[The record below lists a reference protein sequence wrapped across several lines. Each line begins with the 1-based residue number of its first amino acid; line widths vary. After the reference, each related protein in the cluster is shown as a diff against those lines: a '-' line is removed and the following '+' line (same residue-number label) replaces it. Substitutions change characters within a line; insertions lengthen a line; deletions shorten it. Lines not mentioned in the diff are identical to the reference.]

1 MKAVAS
7 IARQLT
13 QTFTLLACLAAVPLS
28 LPAQTGFAAA
38 FQTAEQ
44 IRQLSPAEAGRN
56 YPVHLRGVVTY
67 FSQNQYFHF
76 IQDNTAG
83 IYFVITDEARTNF
96 PEIKAGDQVEI
107 DGVTSPGEYAPIVTP
122 NSIRLLGRGVFP
134 AAKPVTYQE
143 MVSGAQDSQFVEVHG
158 IVRSVEWNGEMKY
171 FVLEIATGGGRL
183 TALSYSLPVK
193 SGENLVASTVRVRG
207 VCAVRFNL
215 QRQLFDTRLLVSRP
229 EDLVVESP
237 APPNPFAAPARPME
251 QLLQFAPEGSYGHQ
265 VKVAG
270 TVIYREGD
278 NGLYVEDKTGGLYA
292 ETKQSGSLSPGDRV
306 EVLGFPAQGDYT
318 PMLQDAFFR
327 KVGSGPPPPP
337 DLVTADEA
345 LTGKHDCRLV
355 QITATVL
362 DRTHNTLEQFLVL
375 QSGGF
380 IFNAYLQPTGPGTD
394 FAYLENG
401 SKVAVTGVCR
411 IEVGTEWH
419 VGPDWRAK
427 SLRILLRSP
436 GDILV
441 LRKPPWWN
449 LEKMLWATG
458 ALGLVVLTA
467 LAWVGVLRR
476 RVHEQT
482 AIIRRQLATE
492 AAMKE
497 RYENLF
503 ENAKDMVFTHDSQG
517 RITSVNKTGEQFLGR
532 LRDDILGKNLVTF
545 VVEDQRDALKEW
557 LDQVSQGVEMAATEW
572 DFINPGGA
580 NRRVEISALLV
591 TQEGS
596 APEVESVAR
605 DVTERKRLEREILQ
619 ISNREQRRI
628 GHDLHD
634 GVCQQLAAIAY
645 LLDILAD
652 QLQERKLPEFA
663 EAERIGGLL
672 NETMSQTRSVA
683 RGLFPVRLEEE
694 GLVSALEEVVNNAER
709 IFRVH
714 CHFSCTGPEP
724 RLETT
729 AALHLYYIAQEAV
742 LNAAKHGEASEISVT
757 ISRQQERFALTV
769 VDNGRGFEPGE
780 SNSGGMGVRI
790 MRYRAQVIGATLDLK
805 SRPGKGTQITCAF
818 HTAT

>member
-1 MKAVAS
+1 M
-7 IARQLT
+7 
-13 QTFTLLACLAAVPLS
+13 PLS
-28 LPAQTGFAAA
+28 LQAQSGFAVP
-38 FQTAEQ
+38 FQTAAQ
-44 IRQLSPAEAGRN
+44 IRQLSPAEAARN
-56 YPVHLRGVVTY
+56 YPVHLRGVVTF

-83 IYFVITDEARTNF
+83 IYFVVTDEARTNF
-96 PEIKAGDQVEI
+96 PEMKAGELVEI
-107 DGVTSPGEYAPIVTP
+107 DGITSPGEYAPIVIP
-122 NSIRLLGRGVFP
+122 NSVRVLGRGVFP

-143 MVSGAQDSQFVEVHG
+143 IVSGAQDSQFVELHG
-158 IVRSVEWNGEMKY
+158 IVRSVEWDDALKY
-171 FVLEIATGGGRL
+171 FVLGIATGGGRL
-183 TALSYSLPVK
+183 TAISYTLPVR

-278 NGLYVEDKTGGLYA
+278 TGLYVEGKTGGLYA
-292 ETKQSGSLSPGDRV
+292 ETKQGGLLSPGDRV

-327 KVGSGPPPPP
+327 KGSSGPPPAP

-355 QITATVL
+355 RITATVL
-362 DRTHNTLEQFLVL
+362 DRTHNSLEQFLVL

-380 IFNAYLQPTGPGTD
+380 IFNAYLQPQGPGTD
-394 FAYLENG
+394 FAYLANG

-411 IEVGTEWH
+411 IEVGSEWH

-441 LRKPPWWN
+441 LQKPPWWN
-449 LEKMLWATG
+449 LEKMLWTTG

-482 AIIRRQLATE
+482 AIIRRQLTTE

-532 LRDDILGKNLVTF
+532 LREDILGKNLVTF

-580 NRRVEISALLV
+580 SRRVEISAMLV
-591 TQEGS
+591 KQEGS

-645 LLDILAD
+645 LIDILAD
-652 QLQERKLPEFA
+652 QLQERKLPEFS
-663 EAERIGGLL
+663 EAERIAGLV

-694 GLVSALEEVVNNAER
+694 GLVSALEEVVNNATR
-709 IFRVH
+709 IFRVQ
-714 CHFSCTGPEP
+714 CQFTCTGPEP

-742 LNAAKHGEASEISVT
+742 LNAAKHGGASQISVT

-769 VDNGRGFEPGE
+769 ADNGRGFEPGE
-780 SNSGGMGVRI
+780 SNSGGMGIRI

>member
-1 MKAVAS
+1 VKAGVS

-13 QTFTLLACLAAVPLS
+13 QRFALLAWLAAMPLS
-28 LPAQTGFAAA
+28 LQVQSGFAAP
-38 FQTAEQ
+38 FQTAAQ
-44 IRQLSPAEAGRN
+44 IRQLSPSEAARN
-56 YPVHLRGVVTY
+56 YPVHLRGVLTY
-67 FSQNQYFHF
+67 AAQNQYFHF

-83 IYFVITDEARTNF
+83 IYFVIADAARTNF
-96 PEIKAGDQVEI
+96 PEMKAGDLVEI
-107 DGVTSPGEYAPIVTP
+107 DGITSPGEYAPIVTP
-122 NSIRLLGRGVFP
+122 NSIRVLGRGVFP
-134 AAKPVTYQE
+134 AAKPVTFQDI
-143 MVSGAQDSQFVEVHG
+143 VSGADDSQFVELHG
-158 IVRSVEWNGEMKY
+158 TVRSVEWDDALKY
-171 FVLEIATGGGRL
+171 FVLGIATGGGRL
-183 TALSYSLPVK
+183 TAISYSLPVK
-193 SGENLVASTVRVRG
+193 SGENLVACTVRVRG

-237 APPNPFAAPARPME
+237 APPNPFGAPARPME
-251 QLLQFAPEGSYGHQ
+251 QLLQFAPERSYGHQ
-265 VKVAG
+265 VKVDG

-278 NGLYVEDKTGGLYA
+278 KGLYVEGKTGGLYA
-292 ETKQSGSLSPGDRV
+292 ETKQNGGLSPGDRV

-327 KVGSGPPPPP
+327 KVGSGPPPAP

-355 QITATVL
+355 EITATVL
-362 DRTHNTLEQFLVL
+362 DRTHNSMEQFLVL

-380 IFNAYLQPTGPGTD
+380 IFNAYLQPHGPGTD

-411 IEVGTEWH
+411 IEVGNEWH

-441 LRKPPWWN
+441 LQKPPWWN

-458 ALGLVVLTA
+458 VLGLVVLTA

-476 RVHEQT
+476 RVHVQT
-482 AIIRRQLATE
+482 AIIRRQLTTE

-503 ENAKDMVFTHDSQG
+503 ENAKDMVFTHDSHG
-517 RITSVNKTGEQFLGR
+517 CITSVNKTGEQFLGR
-532 LRDDILGKNLVTF
+532 LREDILGKNLVTF

-645 LLDILAD
+645 LVDILAD
-652 QLQERKLPEFA
+652 QLQERKLPEFS
-663 EAERIGGLL
+663 EAERIAGLV

-694 GLVSALEEVVNNAER
+694 GLVSALEEVVNNAAR

-714 CHFSCTGPEP
+714 CQFACAGPEP
-724 RLETT
+724 SLETT

-742 LNAAKHGEASEISVT
+742 LNAAKHGGATEISVA

-780 SNSGGMGVRI
+780 SNSGGMGIRI

>member
-1 MKAVAS
+1 MPS
-7 IARQLT
+7 
-13 QTFTLLACLAAVPLS
+13 S
-28 LPAQTGFAAA
+28 LPAQSGIAAP
-38 FQTAEQ
+38 FQTAAQ
-44 IRQLSPAEAGRN
+44 IRQLSPAEAARN
-56 YPVHLRGVVTY
+56 YPVHLRGVVTF

-83 IYFVITDEARTNF
+83 IYFVVTDEARTNF
-96 PEIKAGDQVEI
+96 PAMQAGQLVAI
-107 DGVTSPGEYAPIVTP
+107 DGITSPGEYAPIVIP
-122 NSIRLLGRGVFP
+122 NSIRVLGQGVFP

-143 MVSGAQDSQFVEVHG
+143 IVSGAEDSQFVELHG
-158 IVRSVEWNGEMKY
+158 IVRSVEWDDAMKY
-171 FVLEIATGGGRL
+171 FVLGIATGGGRL
-183 TALSYSLPVK
+183 TALSYSYLPVK
-193 SGENLVASTVRVRG
+193 SGQNLVASTVRVRG

-237 APPNPFAAPARPME
+237 APPNPFAAPSRPME

-265 VKVAG
+265 VKVDG

-278 NGLYVEDKTGGLYA
+278 NGLYVEGKTSGLYA
-292 ETKQSGSLSPGDRV
+292 ETQQGGGLSPGDRV

-327 KVGSGPPPPP
+327 KVGSGPPPAP

-362 DRTHNTLEQFLVL
+362 DRTHNSLEQFLVL

-380 IFNAYLQPTGPGTD
+380 IFNAYLQPQGPGTD

-411 IEVGTEWH
+411 IEVGNEWH

-441 LRKPPWWN
+441 LQKPPWWN

-503 ENAKDMVFTHDSQG
+503 ENAKDMVFTHDSHG

-532 LRDDILGKNLVTF
+532 LREDILVKTWSPSSWKTNGMPSRNGSTRFPKVLRWPPPNGILSIPAAPAGAWKSA
-545 VVEDQRDALKEW
+545 RCWSHRKAANPRWKALR
-557 LDQVSQGVEMAATEW
+557 ATS
-572 DFINPGGA
+572 PSA
-580 NRRVEISALLV
+580 NA
-591 TQEGS
+591 
-596 APEVESVAR
+596 
-605 DVTERKRLEREILQ
+605 
-619 ISNREQRRI
+619 SNAKSFRS
-628 GHDLHD
+628 
-634 GVCQQLAAIAY
+634 AIASS
-645 LLDILAD
+645 AASGMTCTTVFVS
-652 QLQERKLPEFA
+652 KWPPLP
-663 EAERIGGLL
+663 
-672 NETMSQTRSVA
+672 
-683 RGLFPVRLEEE
+683 
-694 GLVSALEEVVNNAER
+694 
-709 IFRVH
+709 
-714 CHFSCTGPEP
+714 
-724 RLETT
+724 
-729 AALHLYYIAQEAV
+729 
-742 LNAAKHGEASEISVT
+742 IS
-757 ISRQQERFALTV
+757 
-769 VDNGRGFEPGE
+769 
-780 SNSGGMGVRI
+780 
-790 MRYRAQVIGATLDLK
+790 
-805 SRPGKGTQITCAF
+805 
-818 HTAT
+818 

>member
-1 MKAVAS
+1 M
-7 IARQLT
+7 
-13 QTFTLLACLAAVPLS
+13 PLS
-28 LPAQTGFAAA
+28 LQVQSGFAAP
-38 FQTAEQ
+38 FQTAAQ
-44 IRQLSPAEAGRN
+44 IRQLSPSEAARN
-56 YPVHLRGVVTY
+56 YPVHLRGVLTY
-67 FSQNQYFHF
+67 AAQNQYFHF

-83 IYFVITDEARTNF
+83 IYFVIADAARTNF
-96 PEIKAGDQVEI
+96 PEMKAGDLVEI
-107 DGVTSPGEYAPIVTP
+107 DGITSPGEYAPIVTP
-122 NSIRLLGRGVFP
+122 NSIRVLGRGVFP
-134 AAKPVTYQE
+134 AAKPVTFQDI
-143 MVSGAQDSQFVEVHG
+143 VSGADDSQFVELHG
-158 IVRSVEWNGEMKY
+158 TVRSVEWDDALKY
-171 FVLEIATGGGRL
+171 FVLGIATGGGRL
-183 TALSYSLPVK
+183 TAISYSLPVK
-193 SGENLVASTVRVRG
+193 SGENLVACTVRVRG

-237 APPNPFAAPARPME
+237 APPNPFGAPARPME
-251 QLLQFAPEGSYGHQ
+251 QLLQFAPERSYGHQ
-265 VKVAG
+265 VKVDG

-278 NGLYVEDKTGGLYA
+278 KGLYVEGKTGGLYA
-292 ETKQSGSLSPGDRV
+292 ETKQNGGLNPGDRV

-327 KVGSGPPPPP
+327 KVGSGPPPAP

-355 QITATVL
+355 EITATVL
-362 DRTHNTLEQFLVL
+362 DRTHNSMEQFLVL

-380 IFNAYLQPTGPGTD
+380 IFNAYLQPHGPGTD

-411 IEVGTEWH
+411 IEVGNEWH

-441 LRKPPWWN
+441 LQKPPWWN

-458 ALGLVVLTA
+458 VLGLVVLTA

-476 RVHEQT
+476 RVHVQT
-482 AIIRRQLATE
+482 AIIRRQLTTE

-503 ENAKDMVFTHDSQG
+503 ENAKDMVFTHDSHG
-517 RITSVNKTGEQFLGR
+517 CITSVNKTGEQFLGR
-532 LRDDILGKNLVTF
+532 LREDILGKNLVTF

-645 LLDILAD
+645 LVDILAD
-652 QLQERKLPEFA
+652 QLQERKLPEFS
-663 EAERIGGLL
+663 EAERIAGLV

-694 GLVSALEEVVNNAER
+694 GLVSALEEVVNNAAR

-714 CHFSCTGPEP
+714 CQFACAGPEP
-724 RLETT
+724 SLETT

-742 LNAAKHGEASEISVT
+742 LNAAKHGGATEISVA

-780 SNSGGMGVRI
+780 SNSGGMGIRI